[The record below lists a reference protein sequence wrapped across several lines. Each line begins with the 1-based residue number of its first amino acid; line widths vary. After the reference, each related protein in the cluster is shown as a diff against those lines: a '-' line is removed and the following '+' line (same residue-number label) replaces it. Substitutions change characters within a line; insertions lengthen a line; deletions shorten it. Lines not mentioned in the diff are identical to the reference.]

1 MASVVDVS
9 AYSCLQLLYALLL
22 SERNKPYQMLAIGSW
37 NFEYREN
44 NKQSLGESIFC
55 KQKISTE
62 EALLKFHGV
71 KVQSYEKNDNQNWEV
86 VIKNVLDSENKA
98 IINTDSYWCPWSRAY
113 GSKHFL
119 HSFLLT
125 NMDNAYVTCL
135 DPYMQVEQ
143 QHVHLSSVEDGF
155 RSVSFIGQCQGDNP
169 SKEVVLEGLH
179 EDLVETSKTS
189 MFGDLEQLDSMIESV
204 RELLPKSNITLV
216 ATGVANSYVCSL
228 PSVQDCGK
236 ILICPCKS
244 NLWSKLTLYTDKEI
258 IDTHHLFEEF
268 AWAEE
273 EFRILGN
280 VYNRTKGMR
289 VNIEYLRGVELANKN
304 LEVHGLDNPNGI
316 YVIDNRGNRKLIEV
330 EDESHLLMS
339 AKARRKA
346 ILQLKSIMDDCDV

>member
-55 KQKISTE
+55 KQKNSTE

-71 KVQSYEKNDNQNWEV
+71 KVQCYEKNDNQNWEV

-143 QHVHLSSVEDGF
+143 QYVHLSSVEDGF

-189 MFGDLEQLDSMIESV
+189 MFGDLDGFAYRIRNENIKKECAGLSEQLYAVPLFAELKKIVMSRKSYSYMLKYVSDMYVDGKINATAKELYAVAGRWDEIRSRLIRIAMRSSPREQDSIANDMLMIITQEKSLLF
-204 RELLPKSNITLV
+204 ELLDDV
-216 ATGVANSYVCSL
+216 Y
-228 PSVQDCGK
+228 
-236 ILICPCKS
+236 
-244 NLWSKLTLYTDKEI
+244 
-258 IDTHHLFEEF
+258 EE
-268 AWAEE
+268 
-273 EFRILGN
+273 R
-280 VYNRTKGMR
+280 
-289 VNIEYLRGVELANKN
+289 
-304 LEVHGLDNPNGI
+304 
-316 YVIDNRGNRKLIEV
+316 
-330 EDESHLLMS
+330 
-339 AKARRKA
+339 
-346 ILQLKSIMDDCDV
+346 